1 MENGSILIS
10 SKFTTVCGTFCILMG
25 QSSNYYPQGNGFD
38 KSNKKYLVQ
47 IIQKIVSTNQRGW
60 NKKLLNA
67 LWARKITLDVI
78 HSHQYM
84 ERMLDYHYI

>member
-1 MENGSILIS
+1 
-10 SKFTTVCGTFCILMG
+10 MG

-67 LWARKITLDVI
+67 LWA
-78 HSHQYM
+78 
-84 ERMLDYHYI
+84 